1 MNTLYFSLKYRYI
14 FKLLYPDNG
23 NIYNIWS
30 QDCNPVIETCAGTG
44 DFVYTPIEIGL
55 PSVGAGGFAGLLTS
69 GSSTYLDGNKGDN
82 WWYAVRNLISPLLTL
97 SLYIIA
103 LRGQPYSL
111 TNNRLAQGRI
121 IAEHV
126 RIFQSAFIL
135 TSLQ

>member
-14 FKLLYPDNG
+14 FKLLYPENG

-30 QDCNPVIETCAGTG
+30 QNCNPVIETCAGTG

-55 PSVGAGGFAGLLTS
+55 PSIGSGGFAGLLTS
-69 GSSTYLDGNKGDN
+69 GSSTYLDGNEGDN

-111 TNNRLAQGRI
+111 TNNRLVQSHI
-121 IAEHV
+121 IVEHP
-126 RIFQSAFIL
+126 RYLELNATL
-135 TSLQ
+135 T